1 MTLLLILM
9 LFTTPP
15 DTLRL
20 ASCYRE
26 AEAHHPLRGE
36 ASLQDA
42 IADLKVRNLKTRFLP
57 NLSLRGLATYQSN
70 VPVLPL
76 SVPGGSIPSISNDQY
91 QVSFNVDQLI
101 YDGGQTARQR
111 ALEYIQRDLAQQS
124 VAVELYKLRDQV
136 NAAFF
141 GVLMQQAQMASL
153 EILDGDLR
161 ARRRRV
167 EAQLVAGV
175 GTHGNVDVLSV
186 ELLKVGQQRAELEV
200 KRRASLSVLGIL
212 LGRPLPDDTV
222 LEQPVL
228 EDLAGGGVIRQRP
241 EYAVF
246 SLNRTL
252 LTEQERLSARQRH
265 PRVSSFAEAAYG
277 RPAGL
282 DIFENKLQPF
292 YSLGLRLRWPFW
304 NWHNGRRERKALA
317 LQRQVTTAR
326 EAAFTQQ
333 IDIAGRQIQSDI
345 ARLKE
350 AVERD
355 AEIITLRV
363 RITAQAASQLDSG
376 VITATEFL
384 LERNAEYQARLT
396 KQLHALQILQ
406 ARVRYLTTTG
416 KS

>member
-1 MTLLLILM
+1 MTLLLVLM

-26 AEAHHPLRGE
+26 AEAHHPLREE
-36 ASLQDA
+36 ASLQEA
-42 IADLKVRNLKTRFLP
+42 IADLKVRNLNTRFLP
-57 NLSLRGLATYQSN
+57 DLSFRGQATYQSN

-76 SVPGGSIPSISNDQY
+76 SVPGASIPPISKDQY
-91 QVSFNVDQLI
+91 RVSFNVDQLI

-124 VAVELYKLRDQV
+124 VAVEVYKLRDQV
-136 NAAFF
+136 NSAFF

-153 EILDGDLR
+153 AILEEDLR

-167 EAQLVAGV
+167 EAQLTAGV
-175 GTHGNVDVLSV
+175 GTRGNVDVLSV
-186 ELLKVGQQRAELEV
+186 ELLKVGQQRAEMEA

-222 LEQPVL
+222 LEQPVA
-228 EDLAGGGVIRQRP
+228 EDLEGGGVIRQRP
-241 EYAVF
+241 EFAVF
-246 SLNRTL
+246 SLNRAL
-252 LTEQERLSARQRH
+252 LTEQERMSARQTH

-282 DIFENKLQPF
+282 DIFENTLQPF
-292 YSLGLRLRWPFW
+292 YSLGLRLQWPFW
-304 NWHNGRRERKALA
+304 NWHNGRRERKTLA
-317 LQRQVTTAR
+317 LQRQVATAR

-333 IDIAGRQIQSDI
+333 IDIAGQQIQSDI
-345 ARLKE
+345 ARLE
-350 AVERD
+350 ESVERD
-355 AEIITLRV
+355 EEIIMLRE
-363 RITAQAASQLDSG
+363 RITAQAASQLDNG
-376 VITATEFL
+376 VITATEYL

-396 KQLHALQILQ
+396 KQLHALQLLQ
-406 ARVRYLTTTG
+406 ARVQYLTTTG